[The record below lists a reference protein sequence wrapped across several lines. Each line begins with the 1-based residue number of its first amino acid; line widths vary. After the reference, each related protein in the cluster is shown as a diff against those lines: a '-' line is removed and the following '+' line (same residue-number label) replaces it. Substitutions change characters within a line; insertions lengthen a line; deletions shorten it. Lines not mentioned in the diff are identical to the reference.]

1 MVHLKFAQYAI
12 TGLLFATTGTAQ
24 SRPGL
29 SFDQTTRSVTTSANG
44 VDSATTTSVVHMTAA
59 GGDARIDVKKGKL
72 SENMGAFSP
81 GSHGVMIMRDGG
93 KQMVFL
99 NPDQKQYFS
108 MNLLEMM
115 EGMQKMLASMGGSMT
130 VDTSVTRVNLDSLGP
145 GPAIDGH
152 PTLTYRLTAVMRM
165 TMSMMAER
173 NVVDGKSTQEIQTAT
188 DLGDFSDLTVGVN
201 RFAELS
207 QTIGFPKGYFDKL
220 AATNR
225 KMRGFPLRTVKN
237 STISANGTTRTAVET
252 IEATNIKRV
261 SVPDSL
267 FAIPG
272 DYKPMT
278 FPGMPG
284 TGHLAR

>member
-1 MVHLKFAQYAI
+1 VVHLKFAQYAI

-44 VDSATTTSVVHMTAA
+44 IDSATTTSVAHMTAA

-72 SENMGAFSP
+72 SENMGPFS
-81 GSHGVMIMRDGG
+81 SGVMIMRDGG

-130 VDTSVTRVNLDSLGP
+130 VDTSVARISLDTLGP

-165 TMSMMAER
+165 TMSMMGEG
-173 NVVDGKSTQEIQTAT
+173 NVIDAKSTQEIQTAT
-188 DLGDFSDLTVGVN
+188 DLGDFSDLNVGVN

-207 QTIGFPKGYFDKL
+207 QSIGFPKGYVDKL
-220 AATNR
+220 AATTK
-225 KMRGFPLRTVKN
+225 KMRGFPLRTVKH
-237 STISANGTTRTAVET
+237 STTSANGMTRTAVET
-252 IEATNIKRV
+252 TETTNIKRV

-272 DYKPMT
+272 DYKPVT
-278 FPGMPG
+278 FPWMPG